1 MRGLSQIG
9 AGLFT
14 VLYSSGPLWTAALA
28 YVLLRRSIG
37 GVQRAALLL
46 VTAGL
51 GVVALAPS
59 AHGGGGG
66 GGGGGLGGLGGLGL
80 PGGMDRE
87 FGVGLLSVLVGTA
100 LHALVY
106 VLQVRAL
113 RLRALGP
120 SDIRAAGTGPPAHRH
135 VPSALVYISCT
146 STSAST
152 SRVHLVYISCG
163 RR

>member
-59 AHGGGGG
+59 AHSGSGGGGG
-66 GGGGGLGGLGGLGL
+66 GGGGGDGGGGRGGGGFDLS
-80 PGGMDRE
+80 GGMDRE
-87 FGVGLLSVLVGTA
+87 FGVGLVSVLVGTA

-106 VLQVRAL
+106 VLQASRKQCAVR
-113 RLRALGP
+113 
-120 SDIRAAGTGPPAHRH
+120 
-135 VPSALVYISCT
+135 SAQCAVR
-146 STSAST
+146 ST
-152 SRVHLVYISCG
+152 
-163 RR
+163 

>member
-1 MRGLSQIG
+1 MSQWVLMRGLSQIG

-59 AHGGGGG
+59 AHGGSGGG
-66 GGGGGLGGLGGLGL
+66 GGGDRGGGGFDLS
-80 PGGMDRE
+80 GGMDRE
-87 FGVGLLSVLVGTA
+87 FGVGLVSVLVGTA

-106 VLQVRAL
+106 VLQ
-113 RLRALGP
+113 
-120 SDIRAAGTGPPAHRH
+120 
-135 VPSALVYISCT
+135 
-146 STSAST
+146 AS
-152 SRVHLVYISCG
+152 RKQ
-163 RR
+163 

>member
-1 MRGLSQIG
+1 
-9 AGLFT
+9 

-59 AHGGGGG
+59 AHSGGGGG
-66 GGGGGLGGLGGLGL
+66 GGGGGGDGGGGRGGGGFDLS
-80 PGGMDRE
+80 GGMDRE
-87 FGVGLLSVLVGTA
+87 FGVGLVSVLVGTA

-106 VLQVRAL
+106 VLQASRKQCAVR
-113 RLRALGP
+113 
-120 SDIRAAGTGPPAHRH
+120 
-135 VPSALVYISCT
+135 SAQCAVR
-146 STSAST
+146 ST
-152 SRVHLVYISCG
+152 
-163 RR
+163 

>member
-59 AHGGGGG
+59 AHSGGGGG
-66 GGGGGLGGLGGLGL
+66 GGGGGGDGGGGRGGGGFDLS
-80 PGGMDRE
+80 GGMDRE
-87 FGVGLLSVLVGTA
+87 FGVGLVSVLVGTA

-106 VLQVRAL
+106 VLQASRKQCAVR
-113 RLRALGP
+113 
-120 SDIRAAGTGPPAHRH
+120 
-135 VPSALVYISCT
+135 SAQCAVR
-146 STSAST
+146 ST
-152 SRVHLVYISCG
+152 
-163 RR
+163 

>member
-66 GGGGGLGGLGGLGL
+66 GSGGFDLS
-80 PGGMDRE
+80 GGMDRE
-87 FGVGLLSVLVGTA
+87 FGVGLISVLVGTA

-106 VLQVRAL
+106 VLQ
-113 RLRALGP
+113 
-120 SDIRAAGTGPPAHRH
+120 
-135 VPSALVYISCT
+135 
-146 STSAST
+146 AS
-152 SRVHLVYISCG
+152 RKQ
-163 RR
+163 

>member
-59 AHGGGGG
+59 AHSGGGGG
-66 GGGGGLGGLGGLGL
+66 GGGGGDGGGGRGGGGFDLS
-80 PGGMDRE
+80 GGMDRE
-87 FGVGLLSVLVGTA
+87 FGVGLVSVLVGTA

-106 VLQVRAL
+106 VLQASRKQCAVR
-113 RLRALGP
+113 
-120 SDIRAAGTGPPAHRH
+120 
-135 VPSALVYISCT
+135 SAQCAVR
-146 STSAST
+146 ST
-152 SRVHLVYISCG
+152 
-163 RR
+163 

>member
-66 GGGGGLGGLGGLGL
+66 GGGGFDLS
-80 PGGMDRE
+80 GGMDRE
-87 FGVGLLSVLVGTA
+87 FGVGLISVLVGTA

-106 VLQVRAL
+106 VLQ
-113 RLRALGP
+113 
-120 SDIRAAGTGPPAHRH
+120 
-135 VPSALVYISCT
+135 
-146 STSAST
+146 AS
-152 SRVHLVYISCG
+152 RKQ
-163 RR
+163 

>member
-59 AHGGGGG
+59 AHSGGGGG
-66 GGGGGLGGLGGLGL
+66 GGGGGGDGGGGSGGGGDGGGGRGGGGFDLS
-80 PGGMDRE
+80 GGMDRE
-87 FGVGLLSVLVGTA
+87 FGVGLVSVLVGTA

-106 VLQVRAL
+106 VLQASRKQCAVR
-113 RLRALGP
+113 
-120 SDIRAAGTGPPAHRH
+120 
-135 VPSALVYISCT
+135 SAQCAVR
-146 STSAST
+146 ST
-152 SRVHLVYISCG
+152 
-163 RR
+163 

>member
-59 AHGGGGG
+59 AHSGGGGG
-66 GGGGGLGGLGGLGL
+66 GGGGGGDGGGGRGGGGFDLS
-80 PGGMDRE
+80 GGMDRE
-87 FGVGLLSVLVGTA
+87 FGVGLVSVLVGTA

-106 VLQVRAL
+106 VLQASRKQCAVR
-113 RLRALGP
+113 
-120 SDIRAAGTGPPAHRH
+120 
-135 VPSALVYISCT
+135 SAQCVV
-146 STSAST
+146 AV
-152 SRVHLVYISCG
+152 RNAVG
-163 RR
+163 

>member
-59 AHGGGGG
+59 AHSGGGGG
-66 GGGGGLGGLGGLGL
+66 GGGGGGDGGGGRGGGGFDLS
-80 PGGMDRE
+80 GGMDRE
-87 FGVGLLSVLVGTA
+87 FGVGLVSVLVGTA

-106 VLQVRAL
+106 VLQARRKQCAVR
-113 RLRALGP
+113 
-120 SDIRAAGTGPPAHRH
+120 
-135 VPSALVYISCT
+135 SAQCAVR
-146 STSAST
+146 ST
-152 SRVHLVYISCG
+152 
-163 RR
+163 